1 MSSGEMKCT
10 KCKESKP
17 VSIIPANRVG
27 VVQDLPDE
35 AVLPDTA
42 SAKQLVRLLLGSINS
57 PLNIHTWGVL
67 HTGPP
72 QVNRKTPLSLLA
84 NRAQEVGPVA
94 SLTVRKKEQKK
105 RQERKKERKTKQ
117 ERVSLYFIQVK

>member
-67 HTGPP
+67 HTGP
-72 QVNRKTPLSLLA
+72 LLA

-105 RQERKKERKTKQ
+105 RQERKNKKRQERKK
-117 ERVSLYFIQVK
+117 